1 MTPAQLTQN
10 LEQLTHQDRV
20 RRLINLGNIATTD
33 PKVNQ
38 ILHTLEKGD
47 FSGRSHFTLV
57 MEVMMLLG

>member
-20 RRLINLGNIATTD
+20 RRLINLRNIATTD

-38 ILHTLEKGD
+38 ILDTLEKGD
-47 FSGRSHFTLV
+47 FRIG
-57 MEVMMLLG
+57 